1 LFIHHCSMALT
12 NQLTCSKEKFVSTA
26 VVLCYPTHGHIAPKL
41 AVVEELVHRGERVV
55 YYSAERS
62 RARIEQT
69 GAEFRAYAY
78 DHYAFDPN
86 PPTEGLFSDMERLLK
101 LSEAML
107 PGLLSEVRD
116 LRPAYLLLDSKS
128 IWGNLVS
135 QILQVPAATLSVVF
149 ALHEALVNAEY
160 LVPRLYGG
168 ASPEVLQRALLH
180 LHNYFEVAQRV
191 DRLYGTRSP
200 NLVQFLGNPQ
210 PLNIIFTSQLFQL
223 GGDHFDERYKFV
235 GPSIGARPADTTFPF
250 DQLSDAPLIYI
261 SMGTVFNELPEFYR
275 ACFTA
280 FADAPY
286 QVVMA
291 VGKNTD
297 RGQLGAPP
305 ANFIVSDFVPQ
316 LEILERAALFITH
329 GGMNS
334 ANEGL
339 LYGVPLLVVPQRGDQ
354 YMVAGRVAELS
365 AGLPLFTP
373 EATPERLRGMVAH
386 LLAEPRFKQGA
397 QRVSQSLKEAGGY
410 RRAADEILQFKQ
422 KFVG

>member
-1 LFIHHCSMALT
+1 M
-12 NQLTCSKEKFVSTA
+12 STA

-41 AVVEELVHRGERVV
+41 AVVEELVRRGERVI

-62 RARIEQT
+62 RANIEQT

-78 DHYAFDPN
+78 GHNDFDPN

-107 PGLLSEVRD
+107 PGLLQELRD
-116 LRPAYLLLDSKS
+116 LQPDYLLLDSKS
-128 IWGNLVS
+128 VWGNLAG
-135 QILQVPAATLSVVF
+135 QILALPAVTLSVVF
-149 ALHEALVNAEY
+149 ALHEKLVNAEY

-168 ASPEVLQRALLH
+168 ASPEVLQRALVH
-180 LHNYFEVAQRV
+180 LHSYFEVAQRV
-191 DRLYGTRSP
+191 DRRYGTRCP
-200 NLVQFLGNPQ
+200 NLVEFLGNPQ

-223 GGDHFDERYKFV
+223 GGEHFDERYQFV
-235 GPSIGARPADTTFPF
+235 GPSLTKRPAITDFPF
-250 DQLSDAPLIYI
+250 AQLNGDPLIYI
-261 SMGTVFNELPEFYR
+261 SLGTVFNELPDFYR
-275 ACFTA
+275 ACFAA

-291 VGKNTD
+291 IGKNTD
-297 RGQLGAPP
+297 RSQLGETP

-339 LYGVPLLVVPQRGDQ
+339 LYQVPLLVVPQRGDQ
-354 YMVAGRVAELS
+354 YMVAGRVAELG
-365 AGLPLFTP
+365 AGLPLFTQ
-373 EATPERLRGMVAH
+373 EVTPTRLREMVAH
-386 LLAEPRFKQGA
+386 ILAEPRFKQGA
-397 QRVSQSLKEAGGY
+397 QRVGQSLQAAGGY
-410 RRAADEILQFKQ
+410 QRAADEIFRFKQ
-422 KFVG
+422 KMGIAS

>member
-1 LFIHHCSMALT
+1 M
-12 NQLTCSKEKFVSTA
+12 STA

-41 AVVEELVHRGERVV
+41 AVVEELARRGERVI

-62 RARIEQT
+62 RANIEQT

-78 DHYAFDPN
+78 GHNDFDPN

-107 PGLLSEVRD
+107 PGLLQEVRD
-116 LRPAYLLLDSKS
+116 LQPDYLLLDSKS
-128 IWGNLVS
+128 VWGNLAS
-135 QILQVPAATLSVVF
+135 QILALPAVTLSVVF
-149 ALHEALVNAEY
+149 ALHEKLVNAEY

-168 ASPEVLQRALLH
+168 ASLEVLQRALVH

-191 DRLYGTRSP
+191 DRRYGTHCP
-200 NLVQFLGNPQ
+200 NLVEFLGNPQ

-223 GGDHFDERYKFV
+223 GGEHFDERYQFV
-235 GPSIGARPADTTFPF
+235 GPSLTKRPAITDFPF
-250 DQLSDAPLIYI
+250 AQLNGDPLIYI
-261 SMGTVFNELPEFYR
+261 SLGTVFNELPDFYR
-275 ACFTA
+275 ACFAA

-291 VGKNTD
+291 IGKNTD
-297 RGQLGAPP
+297 RSQLGETP

-339 LYGVPLLVVPQRGDQ
+339 LYQVPLLVVPQRGDQ
-354 YMVAGRVAELS
+354 YMVAGRVAELG
-365 AGLPLFTP
+365 AGLPLFTQ
-373 EATPERLRGMVAH
+373 EVTPTRLREMVAH
-386 LLAEPRFKQGA
+386 ILAEPRFKQGA
-397 QRVSQSLKEAGGY
+397 QRVGQSLQAAGGY
-410 RRAADEILQFKQ
+410 QRAADEIFRFKQ
-422 KFVG
+422 KMGIAS